1 MEKISR
7 TKWQELENEFLNGEL
22 NDEAFCRSKNLELE
36 WFRKELAK
44 SEARENTGGKKE
56 AGDRLFVELLPQ
68 FESPGASEAGSLK
81 VKYREVDIELGA
93 GFSAEIFRQAL
104 RVIREEL

>member
-1 MEKISR
+1 MDKISR
-7 TKWQELENEFLNGEL
+7 TKWQELENEFLSGEL

-44 SEARENTGGKKE
+44 SEARENPGKKE
-56 AGDRLFVELLPQ
+56 TADRLFVELLPQ
-68 FESPGASEAGSLK
+68 LESPGASEAAGLK
-81 VKYREVDIELGA
+81 LKYRDVDIEFGTDLPV
-93 GFSAEIFRQAL
+93 EYFRQVL